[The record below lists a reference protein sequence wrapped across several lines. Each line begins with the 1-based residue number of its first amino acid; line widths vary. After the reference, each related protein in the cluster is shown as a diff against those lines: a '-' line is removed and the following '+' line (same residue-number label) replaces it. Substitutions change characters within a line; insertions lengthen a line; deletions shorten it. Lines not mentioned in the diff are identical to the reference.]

1 MKSILIQE
9 HERLCI
15 EQNDM
20 YDNLSLVRWDKPME
34 HDPWGYYASYIIGAE
49 WIDDKE
55 ALVVTTK
62 RGMEEIDFL
71 TMFMTCFSSDV
82 SVKSFAEIYNID
94 CEAPVIHAPS
104 LKGVLSPLIVL
115 HFLGIVSRIKSLKK
129 GYVHYSEN
137 LKKVKGHIQV
147 MKNERKNI
155 ASKRFDRVFCD
166 FDEYTVDI
174 PENRLIKK
182 ALLFSSQILR
192 TITQNHS
199 IGNKA
204 KLMLSKSLALFENV
218 SDEVQVKEV
227 SLIKGHKLFSEYNEA
242 VRLAKLILRRYD
254 YSISKTSSLDEN
266 VPPFTLDMS
275 LLYEH
280 YVYGLL
286 NEAYGNKISYQFKGK
301 TGFPD
306 FLYCATE
313 FKAILDTK
321 YIPKYESS
329 SLDNNVIR
337 QLSVYSRDIPI
348 LRHLGYEDID
358 EESPRPNVPCIIIYS
373 KEGNVVRNPFI
384 KNWTSNLATRLRTV
398 ACQAKLRLVNSWLK
412 EERRHDYQIE
422 RKSLFHLLSDTEIQP
437 SGCRTYLSR
446 P

>member
-1 MKSILIQE
+1 MISIQE
-9 HERLCI
+9 HQRLSI
-15 EQNDM
+15 EHNDR
-20 YDNLSLVRWDKPME
+20 YDNLNLVRWDKPME
-34 HDPWGYYASYIIGAE
+34 HDQWGYYASYVIGAE

-71 TMFMTCFSSDV
+71 TMFMMCFSSDL
-82 SVKSFAEIYNID
+82 SVESFAEIYNID
-94 CEAPVIHAPS
+94 SEAPVIHAPS

-115 HFLGIVSRIKSLKK
+115 HFLGVVSRIKSLKK

-147 MKNERKNI
+147 MKNERKNV

-166 FDEYTVDI
+166 FDEYTVDM

-192 TITQNHS
+192 TITENHS
-199 IGNKA
+199 IGNRC

-218 SDEVQVKEV
+218 SDEVQIKEV

-286 NEAYGNKISYQFKGK
+286 NEAYGDKISYQFHGK
-301 TGFPD
+301 TGVPD
-306 FLYCATE
+306 FLYCSTG

-337 QLSVYSRDIPI
+337 QLSGYSRDIPI
-348 LRHLGYEDID
+348 LRKLGYEDMD
-358 EESPRPNVPCIIIYS
+358 EESPIPNIPCVIIYP
-373 KEGNVVRNPFI
+373 KEGSDVKNPFQN
-384 KNWTSNLATRLRTV
+384 K
-398 ACQAKLRLVNSWLK
+398 KLRDLCTSPV
-412 EERRHDYQIE
+412 
-422 RKSLFHLLSDTEIQP
+422 RKLARFYKVCVPLP
-437 SGCRTYLSR
+437 VSGANQ
-446 P
+446 

>member
-1 MKSILIQE
+1 MKAILIQE
-9 HERLCI
+9 HERLGI
-15 EQNDM
+15 EQDAR

-34 HDPWGYYASYIIGAE
+34 HDPWGYYASYVIGAE
-49 WIDDKE
+49 WIDQKE

-71 TMFMTCFSSDV
+71 TMFMTCFSSDL
-82 SVKSFAEIYNID
+82 SVESFAEIYNID
-94 CEAPVIHAPS
+94 SEAPAIHAPA

-115 HFLGIVSRIKSLKK
+115 HFLGVVSRIKTLKK

-155 ASKRFDRVFCD
+155 SSKRFDRVFCNY
-166 FDEYTVDI
+166 DEYTVDI

-182 ALLFSSQILR
+182 ALLFSSQILK
-192 TITQNHS
+192 TITENHS

-204 KLMLSKSLALFENV
+204 KLMISKSLALFERV
-218 SDEVQVKEV
+218 SEDVQIKEV
-227 SLIKGHKLFSEYNEA
+227 THIKGHKLFSEYNEA
-242 VRLAKLILRRYD
+242 IRLAKLIIQRYD
-254 YSISKTSSLDEN
+254 YSISKTSSVNEN

-286 NEAYGNKISYQFKGK
+286 YDAYGDKISYQYKGK
-301 TGFPD
+301 TGSPD
-306 FLYCATE
+306 FLYCSSS

-321 YIPKYESS
+321 YIPKYENV

-337 QLSVYSRDIPI
+337 QLSGYSRDIPI
-348 LRHLGYEDID
+348 LRHLGYVDID
-358 EESPRPNVPCIIIYS
+358 EESPVPNVPCVIIYP
-373 KEGNVVRNPFI
+373 KEGDDVKNPFEKKKLQELCTTPVRKLARFYKI
-384 KNWTSNLATRLRTV
+384 CIPLPVMGSN
-398 ACQAKLRLVNSWLK
+398 
-412 EERRHDYQIE
+412 I
-422 RKSLFHLLSDTEIQP
+422 
-437 SGCRTYLSR
+437 
-446 P
+446 